1 MSLNDFHLS
10 QALDSEPESDS
21 FCFDM
26 ADEKEK
32 VFELEDNLDL
42 IVSYNRRTLKK
53 MVNLVMTINK
63 MKMPPSERSSDLQGD
78 GICSTVMEHVVKETV
93 VCKDENVSSG
103 ERRVSFTRTGS
114 RTEFKLSDMSQRHI
128 VHFSEE
134 MKLKAITLKAGYC
147 HLKVNFTMSRYNP
160 TSCSDNSG
168 MTVLLSITK
177 NLHLSCTKT
186 DKEVV
191 LNLEECCEEKLKE
204 IKKDEDMDRFLFFKK
219 ITGKSQW
226 SFESVKYSGWFIKT
240 SPEDTE
246 PLVEMCEVDGDGC
259 NPYFK
264 GCQLRK
270 L

>member
-1 MSLNDFHLS
+1 MSLNDFDLS
-10 QALDSEPESDS
+10 Q
-21 FCFDM
+21 
-26 ADEKEK
+26 DEKEK

-63 MKMPPSERSSDLQGD
+63 MQMPPSEGSSDLRYVFLF
-78 GICSTVMEHVVKETV
+78 SSLFFLLLFTETV

-160 TSCSDNSG
+160 TSCSNNSG

-186 DKEVV
+186 DKEVI

-226 SFESVKYSGWFIKT
+226 SFESVKYCGWFIKT

-246 PLVEMCEVDGDGC
+246 PLVEMCEDDGDAKR
-259 NPYFK
+259 NKRINSLKIKSF
-264 GCQLRK
+264 L
-270 L
+270 